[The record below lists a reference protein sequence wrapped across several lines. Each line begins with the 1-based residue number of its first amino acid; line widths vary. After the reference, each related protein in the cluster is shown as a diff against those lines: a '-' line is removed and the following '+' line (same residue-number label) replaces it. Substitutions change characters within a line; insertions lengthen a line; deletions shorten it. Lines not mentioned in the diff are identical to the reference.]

1 MKEVARW
8 MALGLGALLTL
19 YSVQAFVRMNG
30 FARELGSTIWNW
42 DMFVTYPIRMAF
54 VPLAG
59 LTLLAV
65 AAVLFLRRADVN

>member
-19 YSVQAFVRMNG
+19 YSLQGFVRMNR

-42 DMFVTYPIRMAF
+42 DMFVAHPIRMVF

-59 LTLLAV
+59 LILLAV
-65 AAVLFLRRADVN
+65 AAVLFLRRADVD